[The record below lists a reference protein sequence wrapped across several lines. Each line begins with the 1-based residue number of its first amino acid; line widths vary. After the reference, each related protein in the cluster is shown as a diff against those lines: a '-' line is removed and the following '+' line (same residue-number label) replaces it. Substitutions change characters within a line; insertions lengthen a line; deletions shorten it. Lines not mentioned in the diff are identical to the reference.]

1 MPQYRAHAA
10 LLLLSALCAGAVSC
24 ADGGA
29 RSRNGALAGIDPKW
43 AIPPASV
50 MVHPLTR
57 VGADSAGDP
66 ALLLY
71 LEVHDEFGQTIKA
84 LGRVRVELYRPGSSR
99 PAPAETP
106 AAPDHSVS
114 ADTVQ
119 PRDQS
124 WDVDLTDPV
133 RNARM
138 FDDLVTR
145 TYTLPLGGLP
155 SWLTEWSRAQGG
167 GTNAPTV
174 TVSFTYR
181 DQDGAERT
189 LRAGYRLSR

>member
-1 MPQYRAHAA
+1 MPRSRVHAA
-10 LLLLSALCAGAVSC
+10 LVLLSALCAGAASC
-24 ADGGA
+24 ADGGS
-29 RSRNGALAGIDPKW
+29 RSRGGALTGIDPKW
-43 AIPPASV
+43 AIPPASIAI
-50 MVHPLTR
+50 HPLTR

-84 LGRVRVELYRPGSSR
+84 LGRIRVELYRPGSSR
-99 PAPAETP
+99 PAPAEAP
-106 AAPDHSVS
+106 ASPDHSIS
-114 ADTVQ
+114 PDTVQ

-124 WDVDLTDPV
+124 WDVDLTEPE

-155 SWLTEWSRAQGG
+155 SWLTDWSRAQGG
-167 GTNAPTV
+167 GANAPTV
-174 TVSFTYR
+174 IVTFTYR
-181 DQDGAERT
+181 DQDGVERI
-189 LRAGYRLSR
+189 LRSGYRISR